1 MSCKCKNC
9 CLFTIYNCMN
19 TKIDE
24 KSQPEINKRKLYITV
39 DRKESKFYFFYRLF
53 TTKIFV
59 ILFGMFIGAGLVLK
73 FNPEVKM
80 LNAKIDFLQKENLK
94 LNEEVNSNRVVIKN
108 YSGEIKNS
116 IQLP

>member
-19 TKIDE
+19 DKIDE
-24 KSQPEINKRKLYITV
+24 TTQPEITKRKVYITV
-39 DRKESKFYFFYRLF
+39 NRPESKFNFFYRLLA
-53 TTKIFV
+53 TKIFV

-73 FNPEVKM
+73 FNPEVKI

-94 LNEEVNSNRVVIKN
+94 LNEEINKNRVIIKN

-116 IQLP
+116 IKLP

>member
-19 TKIDE
+19 DKLNET
-24 KSQPEINKRKLYITV
+24 SQPEVNKRKIYISV
-39 DRKESKFYFFYRLF
+39 DRQEPKFNFFYMLF

-94 LNEEVNSNRVVIKN
+94 LNEEVNKNRVVIKN